1 MILGEWVI
9 HSAQGERIMDFVF
22 AENMSVETLDKIPAD
37 FQGLY
42 KKDGEKYVL
51 DKENTATKSAVSAI
65 TRLNEALKASRAEA
79 KNFKGQKVDLSSLSD
94 FGTSPEE
101 ILASFKS
108 KTEELEGK
116 LAGNDEAKLNLDK
129 IREDLAKGHA
139 KDMEGKT
146 IKIDALSTQLNKV
159 MVESVAKSAVNEAKG
174 DVDLLM
180 PFVTKQV
187 RNVEENGDFKVFVI
201 DAQGDKRFSGVTG
214 EPMNIVE
221 LVAEMKGSDKYA
233 KLFTS
238 EQKSGGGMPPGASN
252 KSLGTTK
259 PGQAEMSATEKISEG
274 LKKGMYTRPGT

>member
-1 MILGEWVI
+1 
-9 HSAQGERIMDFVF
+9 MDFVF
-22 AENMSVETLDKIPAD
+22 SENKEVATLDKVPPD

-42 KKDGEKYVL
+42 KQDGEKFIL
-51 DKENTATKSAVSAI
+51 DTENAATKSAVSAI

-79 KNFKGQKVDLSSLSD
+79 KNFKGQKVDLSALSE

-101 ILASFKS
+101 IMAGFKS
-108 KTEELEGK
+108 KTEELETK

-129 IREDLAKGHA
+129 VREDLAKGHA
-139 KDMEGKT
+139 KDMEGRT

-180 PFVTKQV
+180 PFVTTQV
-187 RNVEENGDFKVFVI
+187 KNVDDNGEFKVFVV

-214 EPMNIVE
+214 EPMSIVE
-221 LVAEMKGSDKYA
+221 LVNEMKGSDKYA

-252 KSLGTTK
+252 KSLGTQKPNQEDLSPTDKISQGLAKGLYTK
-259 PGQAEMSATEKISEG
+259 PGA
-274 LKKGMYTRPGT
+274 

>member
-1 MILGEWVI
+1 
-9 HSAQGERIMDFVF
+9 MDFSF
-22 AENMSVETLDKIPAD
+22 ADNKEVQSLEKVPTD

-42 KKDGEKYVL
+42 KQDGEKYVL
-51 DKENTATKSAVSAI
+51 DTENASTKSAVSAI

-79 KNFKGQKVDLSSLSD
+79 KSFKGQKVDLSSLLE

-101 ILASFKS
+101 ILAGFKS

-129 IREDLAKGHA
+129 IREDLAKAHV
-139 KDMEGKT
+139 KDMEGLK
-146 IKIDALSTQLNKV
+146 IKNDTLGSQLNKV

-180 PFVTKQV
+180 PFVTTQV
-187 RNVEENGDFKVFVI
+187 RNVEENGEFKVFVV
-201 DAQGDKRFSGVTG
+201 DPQGDKRYSGVTG

-221 LVAEMKGSDKYA
+221 LVAEMKGSEKYA

-252 KSLGTTK
+252 KSLGTQKPNQAELSPTDKISQGLAKGLYSK
-259 PGQAEMSATEKISEG
+259 PGV
-274 LKKGMYTRPGT
+274 